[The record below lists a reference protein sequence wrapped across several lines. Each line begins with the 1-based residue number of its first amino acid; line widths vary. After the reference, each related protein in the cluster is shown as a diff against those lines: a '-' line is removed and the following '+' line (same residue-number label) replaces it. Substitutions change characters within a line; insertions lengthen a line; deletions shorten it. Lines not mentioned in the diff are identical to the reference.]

1 MKSSF
6 IYFLLLSLLFNFS
19 FGQTKFEIK
28 NGSKIYDAEII
39 VENCSNDKC
48 EGNGTVKLISK
59 ESKKVIQTFTSEDL
73 YFYFDKDQ
81 KPTVNIIQL
90 YDEQSPLIFD
100 DFNFDGTED
109 LAIRNGNNSSY
120 GGPSYDVY
128 VSNTSKTKF
137 FLSDELTKLSI
148 ENLGMF
154 ETDRKRSRIITYSK
168 SGCCWHQKAE
178 YIVVPKKGL
187 KLVYLLEEDAT
198 EGEFVKV
205 KTKELIKNKWKI
217 TTKKY
222 KINEYYKN

>member
-1 MKSSF
+1 MKLSF
-6 IYFLLLSLLFNFS
+6 IYSLLLPLLFNFS

-59 ESKKVIQTFTSEDL
+59 ESKKVIQTFTTENL

-128 VSNTSKTKF
+128 VSNASKTKF

-154 ETDRKRSRIITYSK
+154 ETDSKRSRIITYSK

-198 EGEFVKV
+198 EGEFVIV
-205 KTKELIKNKWKI
+205 KTKELIKNKWKT

-222 KINEYYKN
+222 KIDEYYKN

>member
-1 MKSSF
+1 MKLSF
-6 IYFLLLSLLFNFS
+6 IYSLLLSLLFNFS

-48 EGNGTVKLISK
+48 DGNGTVKLISK

-128 VSNTSKTKF
+128 VSNSSKTKF
-137 FLSDELTKLSI
+137 FFSNELTKLAV

-154 ETDRKRSRIITYSK
+154 ETDNERKRIITYSK
-168 SGCCWHQKAE
+168 SGCCWHKKAE

-187 KLVYLLEEDAT
+187 KLVYSLEEDAT
-198 EGEFVKV
+198 GGEFVKV
-205 KTKELIKNKWKI
+205 TTKELINSKWITKI
-217 TTKKY
+217 KKY
-222 KINEYYKN
+222 KLKEYYKD